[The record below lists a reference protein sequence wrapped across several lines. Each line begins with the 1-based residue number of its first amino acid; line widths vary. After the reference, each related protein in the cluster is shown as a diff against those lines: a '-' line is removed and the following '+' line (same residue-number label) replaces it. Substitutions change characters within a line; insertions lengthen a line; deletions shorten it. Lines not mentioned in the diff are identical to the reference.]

1 MFSPYI
7 LNVNYS
13 LVGVWRGIPFSVG
26 FVIGGGTDAGGFLR
40 ERRLNEDEE
49 MRLWLCL
56 AWCVRAVHEEGRRC
70 DKSNY
75 W

>member
-13 LVGVWRGIPFSVG
+13 LVGVWWGIPFAAVFGVG
-26 FVIGGGTDAGGFLR
+26 GNGGFLG

-49 MRLWLCL
+49 MLLWVCL
-56 AWCVRAVHEEGRRC
+56 AECVRACEHKGGRRC
-70 DKSNY
+70 NKSNY